1 MGTEEVRKKVPNI
14 NDNAKLQESNKI
26 ANDYTYKLSAVV
38 THKGYKSTETG
49 HYVADIL
56 SPDENQWFRC
66 DDLEVNKTTLSDVLE
81 QSKEDGYIFIYS
93 RSNSDIS
100 I

>member
-1 MGTEEVRKKVPNI
+1 MVSKLNNPFLFFADTELKEFCQTFTEEVSKKVPNI

-26 ANDYTYKLSAVV
+26 ANGYTYKLSAVV

-56 SPDENQWFRC
+56 R
-66 DDLEVNKTTLSDVLE
+66 
-81 QSKEDGYIFIYS
+81 
-93 RSNSDIS
+93 
-100 I
+100 